1 LTALTDLRQ
10 QYKLPP
16 VLVMER
22 QFSQSEVREQ
32 YPHYLE
38 ADEQDSANSYFYP
51 DKLSSDT
58 WIETDGSVDSAS
70 TPVATARS
78 HEDKLESLESVLG
91 AIATKIL
98 PSSLSME
105 ELLDNIHQILLTR
118 PFKRG

>member
-1 LTALTDLRQ
+1 
-10 QYKLPP
+10 
-16 VLVMER
+16 M
-22 QFSQSEVREQ
+22 
-32 YPHYLE
+32 
-38 ADEQDSANSYFYP
+38 EQDSANSYFYP

-58 WIETDGSVDSAS
+58 WIETDGFDSAS
-70 TPVATARS
+70 TFVATARS

-118 PFKRG
+118 PVKRG